1 MVTLQTYTLP
11 YGQTQL
17 DIALPDSF
25 QVDLILPKTLNAPDD
40 AGQAIQEALANPIG
54 GLAPTDFPR
63 DATIGIAVND
73 KTRPVARPNP
83 VPALLTALEEWGFDL
98 DRVQIFISSGTHT
111 SMTEEELWGI
121 LPDEVLAKARVI
133 VHDCDS
139 SPLVSLGKT
148 HYGTPI
154 QVNQDYY
161 ECDLKF
167 VIGNI
172 EPHHFM
178 GFSGGVKTAAIG
190 LAGRETINANH
201 AMLIRPNT
209 HSGCYSLNPMRQDIE
224 EIGRKIGIQFCLGML
239 LNEHKEIL
247 RVYLGNPKMV
257 MRKVIPDVRAMFAAT
272 LPAPYDLVIASPG
285 GAPKDINLYQAQKG
299 LTHAARIAKDNAW
312 VLLLAACPEGAGSQG
327 YEAFITQAGSHQ
339 AVMDQFQ
346 SGFFEVGP
354 HKAYQIARDAL
365 RTRIILVSD
374 IPPQSVREWMLTP
387 SQPDKLES
395 LLAWLTEQLPTNA
408 RVAVL
413 PAATRTMT
421 ETLNDC

>member
-1 MVTLQTYTLP
+1 MQTYTLP

-17 DIALPDSF
+17 DIALPDTY
-25 QVDLILPKTLNAPDD
+25 QVDLILPRTLDAPED
-40 AGQAIQEALANPIG
+40 AGQALQAALANPIG
-54 GLAPTDFPR
+54 ALSPSDFSP
-63 DATIGIAVND
+63 DSTIGIAIND

-83 VPALLTALEEWGFDL
+83 VVPLLASLEEWGFDPA
-98 DRVQIFISSGTHT
+98 RVKLFVGSGTHT
-111 SMTEEELWGI
+111 PMTTDELQII
-121 LPDEVLAKARVI
+121 LPDEVLSKVQVV

-148 HYGTPI
+148 IYGTPI
-154 QVNQDYY
+154 QVNQAYY
-161 ECDLKF
+161 ECDLKL

-201 AMLIRPNT
+201 AMLIHPHAR
-209 HSGCYSLNPMRQDIE
+209 SGCYSINPMRQDIE
-224 EIGRKIGIQFCLGML
+224 DIGRKMGVHFCLGTI

-247 RVYLGNPKMV
+247 RVYFGDPKMV
-257 MRKVIPDVRAMFAAT
+257 VQNAIPDIRTMFSAAV
-272 LPAPYDLVIASPG
+272 PEPYDLVIASPG
-285 GAPKDINLYQAQKG
+285 GAPKDLNLYQAQKG
-299 LTHAARIAKDNAW
+299 LTHAARVAKDNAW
-312 VLLLAACPEGAGSQG
+312 VLLLAACPEGSGSQG
-327 YEAFITQAGSHQ
+327 YETFIGQAGSHQ

-365 RTRIILVSD
+365 RTRIVLVSE
-374 IPPQSVREWMLTP
+374 IPPQSVSRWQLTP
-387 SQPDKLES
+387 SQPDKLVA
-395 LLAWLTEQLPTNA
+395 LLGWLADQLPGHA

-421 ETLNDC
+421 EVLNDGK